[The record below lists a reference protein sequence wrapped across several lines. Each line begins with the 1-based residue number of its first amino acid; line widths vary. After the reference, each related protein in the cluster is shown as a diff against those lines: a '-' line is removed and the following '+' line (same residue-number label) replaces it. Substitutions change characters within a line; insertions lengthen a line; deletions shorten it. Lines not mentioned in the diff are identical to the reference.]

1 MLKNNNLLSREDFSP
16 RFAFRLIISL
26 LAFLHFFCYLFICFI
41 VVIIIII
48 ILFYFFCSYRCECDA
63 GYTAVNNQTRC
74 ADVDECSDN
83 NGNCSQICINIE
95 GDRLCECRVGYEPT
109 DPE

>member
-1 MLKNNNLLSREDFSP
+1 M
-16 RFAFRLIISL
+16 FRLSTH
-26 LAFLHFFCYLFICFI
+26 HFFTYILPFFLLFTCFI
-41 VVIIIII
+41 VVITIII
-48 ILFYFFCSYRCECDA
+48 ILLIYFFFCSYRCECDA

-95 GDRLCECRVGYEPT
+95 VDSLCECRVGYEAT

>member
-1 MLKNNNLLSREDFSP
+1 MLKNNNLLSREAFSP

-48 ILFYFFCSYRCECDA
+48 IILFYFFAAIVVSVMRVTLLSTIKLA
-63 GYTAVNNQTRC
+63 VLMLMNVLITMGTALKSVST
-74 ADVDECSDN
+74 
-83 NGNCSQICINIE
+83 
-95 GDRLCECRVGYEPT
+95 
-109 DPE
+109 

>member
-48 ILFYFFCSYRCECDA
+48 IIIIILFYFFAAIVVSVMRVTLLSTIKLA
-63 GYTAVNNQTRC
+63 VLMLMNVLITMGTALKSVST
-74 ADVDECSDN
+74 
-83 NGNCSQICINIE
+83 
-95 GDRLCECRVGYEPT
+95 
-109 DPE
+109 

>member
-1 MLKNNNLLSREDFSP
+1 MLKNNNLLSRDDFSP
-16 RFAFRLIISL
+16 RFAFRLICL
-26 LAFLHFFCYLFICFI
+26 LAFLHFLCYLFICFI

-48 ILFYFFCSYRCECDA
+48 ILFYIFCSYRCECDA